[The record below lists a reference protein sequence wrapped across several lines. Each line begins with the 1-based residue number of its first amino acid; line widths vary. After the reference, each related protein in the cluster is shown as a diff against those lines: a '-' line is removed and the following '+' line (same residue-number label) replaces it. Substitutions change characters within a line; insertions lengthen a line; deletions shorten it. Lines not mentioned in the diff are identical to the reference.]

1 MSTLAAE
8 VQKATEACAPLLE
21 KDGEQFHVANNL
33 QTLGAALQARM
44 KEKELDVDALWK
56 AIGKKRISEKDFV
69 KYLTDLPTDINH
81 DELSAFSDER
91 RAALF
96 KLISSSDKGVAK
108 EDFKNIFRQFY

>member
-1 MSTLAAE
+1 MAAE

-21 KDGEQFHVANNL
+21 KDGGEQFHVANNL
-33 QTLGAALQARM
+33 QTLSAALQAHM

-96 KLISSSDKGVAK
+96 KLISSTYGFAG
-108 EDFKNIFRQFY
+108 